1 MVKVKVVNKDNTDSI
16 YNVTYPN
23 AYVQKIIDEENLRGD
38 DRKVK
43 EIYVNEEIV
52 AKLKVS
58 CGVWDLVHHSNSDY
72 NKSKEFSQS
81 TEALITRHKTKLS
94 SEPSFNK
101 TKTTYW
107 VTDHTGGSAEITYN
121 PKSL

>member
-58 CGVWDLVHHSNSDY
+58 CGVWDLVHHSNPNH
-72 NKSKEFSQS
+72 NKLKDFSQS
-81 TEALITRHKTKLS
+81 TESLITRHKTKLS
-94 SEPSFNK
+94 SEASINK
-101 TKTTYW
+101 SKTTYW
-107 VTDHTGGSAEITYN
+107 VTDHTGGNIKIAYS
-121 PKSL
+121 

>member
-16 YNVTYPN
+16 YNVTYPK
-23 AYVQKIIDEENLRGD
+23 AYVQKIIDEENLKGD

-58 CGVWDLVHHSNSDY
+58 MGVWYLVHHSNSDY

-81 TEALITRHKTKLS
+81 TEALITRHKTKLF
-94 SEPSFNK
+94 SEPSLNK
-101 TKTTYW
+101 TKPTYW
-107 VTDHTGGSAEITYN
+107 ATDHTGGNVEITYI